1 MENLNLNQ
9 LFKLYENID
18 SSEIQEKI
26 SKYIFENYYKDI
38 INAYLDNIKYIIYNQ
53 DNLKTVKDCMYE
65 FISKN

>member
-1 MENLNLNQ
+1 LENLNLDQ
-9 LFKLYENID
+9 LFKVYENID

-38 INAYLDNIKYIIYNQ
+38 INAYLDNLKEIIYSQ
-53 DNLKTVKDCMYE
+53 DDLKTVKDCMYE

>member
-1 MENLNLNQ
+1 MENLNLDQ
-9 LFKLYENID
+9 LFKVYENID

-38 INAYLDNIKYIIYNQ
+38 INAYLDNLKEIIYSQ
-53 DNLKTVKDCMYE
+53 DDLKTVKDCMYE

>member
-1 MENLNLNQ
+1 MENLNLDQ
-9 LFKLYENID
+9 LFKVYENID